1 MRSVVCEWAS
11 VSYPIMYIMLISSD
25 PRSMVNVDAAD
36 ADEFSGADHNDAIM
50 LTVSVMNIEFGG
62 DGWAST

>member
-25 PRSMVNVDAAD
+25 PRSMVNGD
-36 ADEFSGADHNDAIM
+36 ADEFRGADHNDAIM
-50 LTVSVMNIEFGG
+50 LTVSVMNIEVGG